1 MPTFIDDQDKDL
13 DPAPCATQTVLYV
26 EDHPVNV
33 ILMQA
38 MCAKRPQVRLVVA
51 NDGEEGIRLAK
62 SEQPELLLLDL
73 RLPDCHGVDLLR
85 RMREIPE
92 LADVPAVAVTA
103 EDTSAL
109 GGAGFLEIWH
119 KPMDMHATLSRL
131 DWLLAKPEIERSNAQ
146 AGVAHS
152 TTSDWAWPA
161 AAASRRTPPPPIPFP
176 ATPHRSA
183 EPASQGSFD
192 AAM

>member
-1 MPTFIDDQDKDL
+1 MPTFIDRQDNEFDQ
-13 DPAPCATQTVLYV
+13 APCATHTVLYV

-51 NDGEEGIRLAK
+51 NNGEEGMRLARI
-62 SEQPELLLLDL
+62 EQPELLLLDL

-92 LADVPAVAVTA
+92 LAQVPAVAVTA

-109 GGAGFLEIWH
+109 GGSGFCEIWH
-119 KPMDMHATLSRL
+119 KPMDMHATLARL
-131 DWLLAKPEIERSNAQ
+131 DWLLAKPEIERSSAD
-146 AGVAHS
+146 S
-152 TTSDWAWPA
+152 TEVPSAPGWAWA
-161 AAASRRTPPPPIPFP
+161 ASASRRTPPPPIPFP
-176 ATPHRSA
+176 AAPHRNPEA
-183 EPASQGSFD
+183 AAQGSYD
-192 AAM
+192 PAMRG